1 MWSADCVCLRHHD
14 LLQVVYQQQQQNA
27 IPSHT
32 FSRLNQSECVLT
44 VYLNSGLDVQVI
56 SPGIYFDLNRMQHR
70 AALLATVINIYRLLL
85 SMRNQLPAL
94 HNLMPDNI
102 WVPRPDLRTE
112 IMHVPAKQ
120 GHGGR

>member
-1 MWSADCVCLRHHD
+1 MSYLLKIDSVQVCVDCL
-14 LLQVVYQQQQQNA
+14 
-27 IPSHT
+27 PK
-32 FSRLNQSECVLT
+32 F
-44 VYLNSGLDVQVI
+44 GLDVQVI

-70 AALLATVINIYRLLL
+70 AELLAIVINIYRLLL

-102 WVPRPDLRTE
+102 WVPRPDHRTE
-112 IMHVPAKQ
+112 AKQ